1 MRKLVQI
8 ALAVLLVVVGSVIAW
23 QVLRLREPVY
33 QGKTLNAW
41 LQEYVA
47 ADNQFPVTEE
57 KAASLRR
64 AGDGIRRIGTNA
76 LPFLVQMARAKDSPF
91 KRFITAAARNQSL
104 IRVHLR
110 TDKEI
115 RDLAVV
121 GFYALGPI
129 GKDAVPVLVELLN
142 GQDRDVRLIGADCL
156 GNIGP
161 DAKVAVPAL
170 LSFLNNTSRDV
181 RFATTV
187 NLGRIHM
194 DAALVVP
201 ILITNLTK
209 SNAILPITINV
220 LGKFEQEAKPATFAL
235 LQFLNHE
242 NEYVR
247 VEATNA
253 LKKIDPE
260 AAAKAGVR

>member
-1 MRKLVQI
+1 VRKRVHI
-8 ALAVLLVVVGSVIAW
+8 ALAVVAVAIVSVAVW
-23 QVLRLREPVY
+23 QVLCEREPVY

-57 KAASLRR
+57 KAATLRR

-76 LPFLVQMARAKDSPF
+76 PPFLVQMARARDSPF
-91 KRFITAAARNQSL
+91 RRFITAVARNQSL

-110 TDKEI
+110 TDEEI
-115 RDLAVV
+115 RHMAVV

-142 GQDRDVRLIGADCL
+142 DQDPDVRLNAADCL

-161 DAKVAVPAL
+161 DAKAAVTAL
-170 LSFLNNTSRDV
+170 LPFLNDTSRDV
-181 RFATTV
+181 RFASTV

-209 SNAILPITINV
+209 SNAMLPITINV

-235 LQFLNHE
+235 LQFLNDE

-253 LKKIDPE
+253 LKAIDPE
-260 AAAKAGVR
+260 AAAKAGMK